1 MRVDKKLLSNIFSL
15 VRTITDQY
23 KLSANHGN
31 DVYRSVDDL
40 KIVCEAYLGLKIKI
54 FKLNRSQDEGVV
66 FGSYIA
72 KEGNV
77 RDIIFVKD
85 LNYCWQRFVVCKE
98 LFHAVMDADEYRDM
112 DIIGHVQ
119 ALTLAFPDDDSKPRP
134 SVTAEFMAEVAAMEF
149 LFPMERRLTEQKNT
163 GLSIIGVA
171 QRYKIPQKFV
181 ERYLSGQFMANLS
194 DQDFYSG
201 GQL

>member
-1 MRVDKKLLSNIFSL
+1 MRIDKNILSNCFAS
-15 VRTITDQY
+15 VRNITDQY
-23 KLSANHGN
+23 KLHVPHGN
-31 DVYRSVDDL
+31 DVCRSVDDL
-40 KIVCEAYLGLKIKI
+40 KRVCEIFLDSKIKI
-54 FKLNRSQDEGVV
+54 LKLNRSQNDSVV

-72 KEGNV
+72 QSDGTRN
-77 RDIIFVKD
+77 IIIVKD

-112 DIIGHVQ
+112 DIVGHVQ

-149 LFPMERRLTEQKNT
+149 LFPMERRLIEQKNT

-181 ERYLSGQFMANLS
+181 ERYLSGQFMDNLS
-194 DQDFYSG
+194 DPEYYSG
-201 GQL
+201 TQM